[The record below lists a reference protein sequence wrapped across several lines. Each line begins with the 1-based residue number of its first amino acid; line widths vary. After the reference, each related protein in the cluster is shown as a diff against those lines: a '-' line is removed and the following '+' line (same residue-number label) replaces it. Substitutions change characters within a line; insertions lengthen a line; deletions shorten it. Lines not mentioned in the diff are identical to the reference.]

1 MNAVRPDYEIKVDGV
16 WYYCYGTP
24 RRFTEWHGGKNIE
37 FDGVEIISEE
47 TGMAIDGDLF
57 ERVTDKIYQEI
68 K

>member
-1 MNAVRPDYEIKVDGV
+1 MLA
-16 WYYCYGTP
+16 
-24 RRFTEWHGGKNIE
+24 EWHGGKNIE